1 MQSKT
6 FRVLLQTDNMGGV
19 RTRREMAPNMEI
31 SIKLNHLRSAC
42 LATLCI
48 LIVFMQIYKASV
60 AFNIHTLRVNL
71 TVEAV
76 KARLVTVDHQDDSS
90 PFAVVLNHF
99 R

>member
-6 FRVLLQTDNMGGV
+6 FRVLQQTDNMGGV

-31 SIKLNHLRSAC
+31 IIKLNHLRSAC

-48 LIVFMQIYKASV
+48 LIVCMQIYKASV
-60 AFNIHTLRVNL
+60 AFNIHTLSVNL
-71 TVEAV
+71 TVEPHTSRESV
-76 KARLVTVDHQDDSS
+76 YSDSRS
-90 PFAVVLNHF
+90 S